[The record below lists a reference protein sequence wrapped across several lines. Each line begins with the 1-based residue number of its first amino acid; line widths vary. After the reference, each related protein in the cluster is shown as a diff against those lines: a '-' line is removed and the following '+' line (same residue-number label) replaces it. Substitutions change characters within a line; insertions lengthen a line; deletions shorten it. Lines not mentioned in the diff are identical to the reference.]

1 MNKVI
6 FEELLLFNYRL
17 LDEKYLM
24 NLVNRTQVI
33 VAGLLLKIYPMIDDE
48 EQLDEIKDM
57 IKQEFT
63 SMISIKNYTLNR
75 RYLGENLR
83 QIIEE

>member
-6 FEELLLFNYRL
+6 FEELLLFNHRL

-48 EQLDEIKDM
+48 EQLDEIKHM
-57 IKQEFT
+57 VKQEFT

-75 RYLGENLR
+75 TYLGENLR

>member
-1 MNKVI
+1 MNKVL
-6 FEELLLFNYRL
+6 FEELLLFNHRL
-17 LDEKYLM
+17 LDEKYLL

-48 EQLDEIKDM
+48 EQLDEIKRM

-75 RYLGENLR
+75 RYLGESLR

>member
-1 MNKVI
+1 MNKVL
-6 FEELLLFNYRL
+6 FEELLLFNHRL
-17 LDEKYLM
+17 LDEKYLL

-48 EQLDEIKDM
+48 EQSDEIKRI

>member
-1 MNKVI
+1 
-6 FEELLLFNYRL
+6 
-17 LDEKYLM
+17 
-24 NLVNRTQVI
+24 
-33 VAGLLLKIYPMIDDE
+33 MIDDE
-48 EQLDEIKDM
+48 EQLEEIKHM

>member
-6 FEELLLFNYRL
+6 FEELLLFNHRL

-24 NLVNRTQVI
+24 NLVNRTQSI

-48 EQLDEIKDM
+48 KQLDEIKHM